1 MVVFK
6 SNEYLHHNTGQ
17 SPDLYESN
25 ATIDSKYR
33 TAILKRLKKKTIKT
47 EINTF
52 VFLRK
57 ENRISAY
64 LGNAAFFNIGGDEK
78 MN

>member
-6 SNEYLHHNTGQ
+6 SNERLHHNTGQ
-17 SPDLYESN
+17 SQDLYESN

-47 EINTF
+47 
-52 VFLRK
+52 
-57 ENRISAY
+57 
-64 LGNAAFFNIGGDEK
+64 
-78 MN
+78 

>member
-6 SNEYLHHNTGQ
+6 SNGYLHHNTGQ
-17 SPDLYESN
+17 SQDLYKSI

-33 TAILKRLKKKTIKT
+33 TAILKRLKKKMAKA

-52 VFLRK
+52 TFLRK
-57 ENRISAY
+57 ENTKSQPS
-64 LGNAAFFNIGGDEK
+64 LEMLHFFNIGG
-78 MN
+78 M